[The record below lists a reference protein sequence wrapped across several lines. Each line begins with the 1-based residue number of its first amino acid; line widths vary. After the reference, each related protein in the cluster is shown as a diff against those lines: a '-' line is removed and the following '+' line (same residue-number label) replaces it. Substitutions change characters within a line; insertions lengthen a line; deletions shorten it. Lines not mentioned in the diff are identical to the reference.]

1 MKHTPLCQALALAA
15 CLVLAAPAWS
25 AKHEPAPSPLA
36 GLSEARKL
44 VAAGRHGEALTILRP
59 LTGGPAVDAN
69 ALFLFGVAA
78 MGASQMP
85 GVADDRRDDL
95 LDEAIAVF
103 RRMLVDR
110 PDLVRVRLEL
120 ARAFFLKGKDP
131 LARLRGADALAREH
145 FERVLAGNPPA
156 GVALNVNRF
165 LAQIRARKDWS
176 AGMGVALAPDSNLAA
191 RTDEDRILLNTPFG
205 QLPFEWQGDKPRSG
219 IGVAM
224 WASGEYQYPVA
235 REWRIRAGGNLSRR
249 EYRSDEYDRMT
260 LAGHLG
266 PRWLVGRYSEA
277 SVLAS
282 ARQSWLSDEAEYRD
296 LGVRAEGRH
305 RLGART
311 VASLGVSRHERRYEE
326 ADHLDGPLTD
336 VSLGLGWVATP
347 TVRIDTAGGW
357 SLQRTELKRQR
368 NSSHWLR
375 LGASVQLPHGFTV
388 GGAGT
393 LRWTAY
399 RGDWSPYVLG
409 GGPRSDVTRLVR
421 LYAHNRAFTVAGFS
435 PQVSLVQEVR
445 TSNAQLHG
453 YDRISGEL
461 GLVRQF

>member
-1 MKHTPLCQALALAA
+1 MSLVQCRRTLVLAVLALAIQPA
-15 CLVLAAPAWS
+15 AAKDAAPS
-25 AKHEPAPSPLA
+25 ANLEPSVSAA
-36 GLSEARKL
+36 GLKL
-44 VAAGRHGEALTILRP
+44 LVGLQFRRGMEALTAAHTASDRK
-59 LTGGPAVDAN
+59 ARDA
-69 ALFLFGVAA
+69 
-78 MGASQMP
+78 
-85 GVADDRRDDL
+85 L
-95 LDEAIAVF
+95 LDEAIAAF
-103 RRMLVDR
+103 RAILFDR

-235 REWRIRAGGNLSRR
+235 RDWRIRAGGNLSRR

-326 ADHLDGPLTD
+326 ADRLDGPLTD
-336 VSLGLGWVATP
+336 VTAGVGWVASP

>member
-1 MKHTPLCQALALAA
+1 MKHLPSCRVLALAA
-15 CLVLAAPAWS
+15 CLLLAGPAWG
-25 AKHEPAPSPLA
+25 ARHEPAPPPTA
-36 GLSEARKL
+36 GLSEARVL
-44 VAAGRHGEALTILRP
+44 VKGGKFEDALAILRP
-59 LTGGPAVDAN
+59 LTKGRRLDAN
-69 ALFLFGVAA
+69 ALLLFGVAA
-78 MGASQMP
+78 LGASQLP

-103 RRMLVDR
+103 LRMLVDR

-176 AGMGVALAPDSNLAA
+176 AGVGVALAPDSNLAA

-235 REWRIRAGGNLSRR
+235 RDWRIRAGGNLSRR

-336 VSLGLGWVATP
+336 VSLGLGWVASP

-409 GGPRSDVTRLVR
+409 GGSRSDVTRLVR

>member
-1 MKHTPLCQALALAA
+1 M
-15 CLVLAAPAWS
+15 
-25 AKHEPAPSPLA
+25 LA
-36 GLSEARKL
+36 GLALLLLSTPTTGQQPPDPHGAVHTAASEVAEAREL
-44 VAAGRHGEALTILRP
+44 INARRYLEALTVLRP
-59 LTGGPAVDAN
+59 LAERPPVAENV
-69 ALFLFGVAA
+69 LFLIGLSAIE
-78 MGASQMP
+78 ASQQP
-85 GVADDRRDDL
+85 GLSEEARDKL
-95 LDEAIAVF
+95 LDAAIEAL
-103 RRMLVDR
+103 RTTLVR
-110 PDLVRVRLEL
+110 EPSLVRVRLEL
-120 ARAFFLKGKDP
+120 ARAFFLKEEDR
-131 LARLRGADALAREH
+131 LAKRHFEQALA
-145 FERVLAGNPPA
+145 GKPPPA
-156 GVALNVNRF
+156 VVLNVNRF

-176 AGMGVALAPDSNLAA
+176 AGVGVALAPDSNLAA
-191 RTDEDRILLNTPFG
+191 RSDEDTILLDTPFG
-205 QLPFEWQGDKPRSG
+205 RLPFTYQGDTPKSG
-219 IGVAM
+219 VGIAL

-235 REWRIRAGGNLSRR
+235 RDWRIRAGGNLSRR

-266 PRWLVGRYSEA
+266 PRWLVGQYSEA

-296 LGVRAEGRH
+296 LGVRVEGRH

-336 VSLGLGWVATP
+336 VSLGLGWVASP
-347 TVRIDTAGGW
+347 TARIDTAGGW

-375 LGASVQLPHGFTV
+375 LGASVQLPRGFTV

-399 RGDWSPYVLG
+399 RGNSPYVLG

-435 PQVSLVQEVR
+435 PQVSLVQEIR